1 MPANLAYM
9 PVPNVCRH
17 IFVVFCS
24 CFITVRMLTRDSL
37 QERRSSPLGR
47 CLRYSIGS
55 SDLHVLRE
63 IRKWY
68 FTLRKHV
75 ASRPSSRCWCRNW
88 STWWR
93 LSVGALCIVF
103 MHGGNKVKVASAGV
117 TFRLPL
123 IAFLASFSRCAAASS
138 VCFMQHGR
146 ACREQCHDLLGRG
159 HSVSL
164 LLFSHRRLK

>member
-1 MPANLAYM
+1 VGTCVAFGAVVYCTRKSGTDMLRAPIKCAPPPLRGMPLQVATAAAAEAPSARRTIFGASIMGAVYGMGGEITSGLLAHDIVLAAGACMPQPLGSSTVRSNDHAVMPANLAYM

-63 IRKWY
+63 IRK
-68 FTLRKHV
+68 
-75 ASRPSSRCWCRNW
+75 
-88 STWWR
+88 
-93 LSVGALCIVF
+93 
-103 MHGGNKVKVASAGV
+103 
-117 TFRLPL
+117 
-123 IAFLASFSRCAAASS
+123 
-138 VCFMQHGR
+138 
-146 ACREQCHDLLGRG
+146 
-159 HSVSL
+159 
-164 LLFSHRRLK
+164 